1 MIQFE
6 LSFAYDVRFRQRFF
20 PPPPAFPPPFSP
32 SPAPPSSFARG
43 LLITPAPVVEKAILN
58 SLTFFS
64 CIFLKQQLSVFVWVF
79 FWVLYSILI
88 GVSSHQWCK
97 VFITLRGSASRVN
110 SIELSTNGA
119 GYVTP
124 PPCTLLCQDSCSSL
138 SFCALYVNFR
148 ISFFTST
155 KNVLF
160 HHSCSALYYLFFY
173 FGFPCFG
180 FIRLFFFHVLR

>member
-1 MIQFE
+1 MFNSMIQFE

-32 SPAPPSSFARG
+32 SP
-43 LLITPAPVVEKAILN
+43 LLLHLSPEGCW
-58 SLTFFS
+58 SLQHQLLKRLSLIHWLFFS

-97 VFITLRGSASRVN
+97 VFITLRGSASGVN

-124 PPCTLLCQDSCSSL
+124 PTALFSVKTLA
-138 SFCALYVNFR
+138 ALWASVPYM
-148 ISFFTST
+148 
-155 KNVLF
+155 
-160 HHSCSALYYLFFY
+160 
-173 FGFPCFG
+173 
-180 FIRLFFFHVLR
+180 